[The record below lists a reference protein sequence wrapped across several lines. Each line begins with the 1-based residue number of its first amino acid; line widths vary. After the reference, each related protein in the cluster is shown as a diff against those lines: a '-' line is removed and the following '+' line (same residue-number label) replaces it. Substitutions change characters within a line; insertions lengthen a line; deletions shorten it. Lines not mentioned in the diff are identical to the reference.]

1 MLGDIPGIEEV
12 TLTTNGLLLPGQAQ
26 ELADAGIS
34 RVNLSLD
41 TLRPDRYAEI
51 TRCGKLEDALSGLQA
66 AQKAGMR
73 VKLTVVP
80 VRGFNADEIVD
91 LVRITRCGKLEDALS
106 GLQAAQKAG
115 MRVKLTVVP
124 VRGFNAD
131 EIVDLVR
138 FGPGQT
144 KCGACARVQ
153 RRRDR

>member
-1 MLGDIPGIEEV
+1 RQVKLTGGEPLCRHDLPTLARMLGEIPGIEEV

-26 ELADAGIS
+26 ALADAGIT

-73 VKLTVVP
+73 VKLNVVP
-80 VRGFNADEIVD
+80 VRGFND
-91 LVRITRCGKLEDALS
+91 
-106 GLQAAQKAG
+106 
-115 MRVKLTVVP
+115 
-124 VRGFNAD
+124 D

-138 FGPGQT
+138 FGREHDCPV
-144 KCGACARVQ
+144 RFIE
-153 RRRDR
+153 